1 MQEYAHYWF
10 IGKILKNINLV
21 NMKKLML
28 FLLLLFSINV
38 TAQNV
43 VDSVSVAETNDGK
56 QLWGKTLELNKNIQ
70 SVATYDSLVMVLAC
84 DTTKKG
90 EPMTSGHLYAL
101 NAENLDVLWGK
112 PLDLSLSTV
121 HSITK
126 QGVLLSTTLKS
137 NGKSLLTLADSK
149 TGQSLWT
156 QYLYP
161 VYINDS
167 LDIVVGLDK
176 IGSSNTYAYRL
187 HDGKLLWNTDI
198 PMTRNIGWE
207 RAVMVDSTHLVV
219 VGDDINEIDI
229 TTGKMWKVK
238 AKTGIKDTKG
248 MALLALTNVV
258 SVASAVGF
266 SSPIVTFYY
275 NLNPYTI
282 TGLTSNILQK
292 DACIYVSDRNYLY
305 CLGTDSLQV
314 KWKYNFEDKESST
327 SELMMRDGK
336 VFMLNYGYGDSM
348 MRGRIKCGKPFLAVF
363 DALTG
368 KLEKFLPL
376 YDKKHIMNDGFLSD
390 NGVFLAGSEKA
401 VYCSFQDQ
409 TINVKDWDKK
419 QFGSL
424 FLIPNH
430 DLYAFHGMASKLTL
444 VKAGASTCPMLTD
457 KNKLCVLDDHM
468 NILDTYE
475 LGETFAVRF
484 KIDDAIC
491 LQNNVDKSNYWLIYP
506 DGTALAKFKWQPSL
520 VKSAGN
526 NNIIV
531 VYKHKISTFKL

>member
-1 MQEYAHYWF
+1 M
-10 IGKILKNINLV
+10 
-21 NMKKLML
+21 
-28 FLLLLFSINV
+28 LLFSISMA
-38 TAQNV
+38 AQNV
-43 VDSVSVAETNDGK
+43 EDSVSVAETDDGK
-56 QLWGKTLELNKNIQ
+56 QFWGKTLELNKSIQ
-70 SVATYDSLVMVLAC
+70 SAATYDSLVMVLAC

-90 EPMTSGHLYAL
+90 KPMTSGCLYAL
-101 NAENLDVLWGK
+101 NAENLGVLWEK
-112 PLDLSLSTV
+112 TLDLSMCTV
-121 HSITK
+121 HSITSH
-126 QGVLLSTTLKS
+126 GVLLSTTLKS

-149 TGQSLWT
+149 TGKSLWT

-176 IGSSNTYAYRL
+176 IGYSNTYAYRL
-187 HDGKLLWNTDI
+187 HDGKLLWNADI

-219 VGDDINEIDI
+219 VGDYINEIDI

-336 VFMLNYGYGDSM
+336 VFMLNYGYG
-348 MRGRIKCGKPFLAVF
+348 G
-363 DALTG
+363 
-368 KLEKFLPL
+368 
-376 YDKKHIMNDGFLSD
+376 
-390 NGVFLAGSEKA
+390 
-401 VYCSFQDQ
+401 
-409 TINVKDWDKK
+409 
-419 QFGSL
+419 
-424 FLIPNH
+424 
-430 DLYAFHGMASKLTL
+430 
-444 VKAGASTCPMLTD
+444 
-457 KNKLCVLDDHM
+457 
-468 NILDTYE
+468 
-475 LGETFAVRF
+475 
-484 KIDDAIC
+484 
-491 LQNNVDKSNYWLIYP
+491 
-506 DGTALAKFKWQPSL
+506 
-520 VKSAGN
+520 
-526 NNIIV
+526 
-531 VYKHKISTFKL
+531 

>member
-1 MQEYAHYWF
+1 
-10 IGKILKNINLV
+10 
-21 NMKKLML
+21 MKKLML

-90 EPMTSGHLYAL
+90 KPTTSGCLYAL
-101 NAENLDVLWGK
+101 NAKDLGILWEK
-112 PLDLSLSTV
+112 TLDLSLCTV

-187 HDGKLLWNTDI
+187 HDGKLLWNADI

-238 AKTGIKDTKG
+238 AK
-248 MALLALTNVV
+248 
-258 SVASAVGF
+258 
-266 SSPIVTFYY
+266 
-275 NLNPYTI
+275 
-282 TGLTSNILQK
+282 
-292 DACIYVSDRNYLY
+292 
-305 CLGTDSLQV
+305 QV
-314 KWKYNFEDKESST
+314 
-327 SELMMRDGK
+327 
-336 VFMLNYGYGDSM
+336 
-348 MRGRIKCGKPFLAVF
+348 
-363 DALTG
+363 
-368 KLEKFLPL
+368 
-376 YDKKHIMNDGFLSD
+376 
-390 NGVFLAGSEKA
+390 
-401 VYCSFQDQ
+401 
-409 TINVKDWDKK
+409 
-419 QFGSL
+419 
-424 FLIPNH
+424 
-430 DLYAFHGMASKLTL
+430 
-444 VKAGASTCPMLTD
+444 
-457 KNKLCVLDDHM
+457 
-468 NILDTYE
+468 
-475 LGETFAVRF
+475 
-484 KIDDAIC
+484 
-491 LQNNVDKSNYWLIYP
+491 
-506 DGTALAKFKWQPSL
+506 
-520 VKSAGN
+520 
-526 NNIIV
+526 
-531 VYKHKISTFKL
+531 